1 MASKNP
7 LNDTIEYK
15 DEMIKILNLI
25 IWYSEIVEK
34 LIFIFDPFSSEQK
47 IMNVLIQLGNIPEIA
62 SISKFINEKIFGFQK
77 EEGVR
82 ISEKEKK
89 IIFQMLRGQF
99 IFKFLSKELK
109 TKDLI
114 SFIPY
119 LNNLRKRIKISKQEF
134 FYGFEMTKKM
144 NKNFKIVFPKFEPI
158 DILYIFISY
167 DSDNKYTTGILFN
180 MIAFNFR
187 AQDIV
192 YNKSDLEKKEKM
204 INIWTN
210 ISVDLYMNITNDKDI
225 PIKDTLKIKEYL
237 YNKISTLNEEIK
249 KEQIKKDI
257 VKKITDLLKNSKY
270 YEVFDEVILQKNKNP
285 EILKPDFDDFENFI
299 KDNEQLIN
307 DIKKNNSNKDTLKI
321 IKDYL
326 SNKILTLNKEVNE
339 EVKNFQK
346 KKDIIK
352 KITVLFNCSKYCE
365 IILQ

>member
-1 MASKNP
+1 
-7 LNDTIEYK
+7 
-15 DEMIKILNLI
+15 
-25 IWYSEIVEK
+25 
-34 LIFIFDPFSSEQK
+34 
-47 IMNVLIQLGNIPEIA
+47 
-62 SISKFINEKIFGFQK
+62 
-77 EEGVR
+77 
-82 ISEKEKK
+82 
-89 IIFQMLRGQF
+89 
-99 IFKFLSKELK
+99 
-109 TKDLI
+109 
-114 SFIPY
+114 
-119 LNNLRKRIKISKQEF
+119 
-134 FYGFEMTKKM
+134 
-144 NKNFKIVFPKFEPI
+144 
-158 DILYIFISY
+158 
-167 DSDNKYTTGILFN
+167 

-204 INIWTN
+204 IDIWKN
-210 ISVDLYMNITNDKDI
+210 ISVDLYMIITNDKDI

-257 VKKITDLLKNSKY
+257 VKKITDLLKNRKY

-307 DIKKNNSNKDTLKI
+307 DIKKNNSKKDTLKI

-346 KKDIIK
+346 KKR
-352 KITVLFNCSKYCE
+352 YY
-365 IILQ
+365 

>member
-1 MASKNP
+1 
-7 LNDTIEYK
+7 
-15 DEMIKILNLI
+15 
-25 IWYSEIVEK
+25 
-34 LIFIFDPFSSEQK
+34 
-47 IMNVLIQLGNIPEIA
+47 
-62 SISKFINEKIFGFQK
+62 
-77 EEGVR
+77 
-82 ISEKEKK
+82 
-89 IIFQMLRGQF
+89 
-99 IFKFLSKELK
+99 
-109 TKDLI
+109 
-114 SFIPY
+114 
-119 LNNLRKRIKISKQEF
+119 
-134 FYGFEMTKKM
+134 M
-144 NKNFKIVFPKFEPI
+144 NKNFKIVFPKFEHI

-167 DSDNKYTTGILFN
+167 DSDNNYTAGILFN
-180 MIAFNFR
+180 MIGFNFR

-192 YNKSDLEKKEKM
+192 DNKTELEKKETM
-204 INIWTN
+204 IDIWTN

-270 YEVFDEVILQKNKNP
+270 CEVFDEVILQKNKNP

-326 SNKILTLNKEVNE
+326 SNKILALNKEVNE
-339 EVKNFQK
+339 EVKNSQK

-352 KITVLFNCSKYCE
+352 KIKVLFNCSKYCE

>member
-1 MASKNP
+1 
-7 LNDTIEYK
+7 
-15 DEMIKILNLI
+15 
-25 IWYSEIVEK
+25 
-34 LIFIFDPFSSEQK
+34 
-47 IMNVLIQLGNIPEIA
+47 MNVLIQLGNIYEIV

-77 EEGVR
+77 EEDVR

-89 IIFQMLRGQF
+89 IILQILRGQF
-99 IFKFLSKELK
+99 IFKFLSNELK

-237 YNKISTLNEEIK
+237 YNKISKLNEEIK
-249 KEQIKKDI
+249 KDQIKKDI

-326 SNKILTLNKEVNE
+326 SNKILALNKEVNE

-346 KKDIIK
+346 KKKILLK
-352 KITVLFNCSKYCE
+352 K
-365 IILQ
+365 

>member
-1 MASKNP
+1 
-7 LNDTIEYK
+7 
-15 DEMIKILNLI
+15 
-25 IWYSEIVEK
+25 
-34 LIFIFDPFSSEQK
+34 
-47 IMNVLIQLGNIPEIA
+47 
-62 SISKFINEKIFGFQK
+62 
-77 EEGVR
+77 
-82 ISEKEKK
+82 
-89 IIFQMLRGQF
+89 
-99 IFKFLSKELK
+99 
-109 TKDLI
+109 
-114 SFIPY
+114 
-119 LNNLRKRIKISKQEF
+119 
-134 FYGFEMTKKM
+134 
-144 NKNFKIVFPKFEPI
+144 
-158 DILYIFISY
+158 
-167 DSDNKYTTGILFN
+167 
-180 MIAFNFR
+180 
-187 AQDIV
+187 
-192 YNKSDLEKKEKM
+192 
-204 INIWTN
+204 
-210 ISVDLYMNITNDKDI
+210 MNITNDKDI

-339 EVKNFQK
+339 EIKNSKK

-365 IILQ
+365 DFDDVILQQNNNPEILKPIFDDYKIFIKDDDKSINVISYLYK